1 MIRARVFWWVLVVA
15 LCAAGPLFAQA
26 PAAPTPAEDAP
37 PAPPADPAA
46 ATPAGPPKVVLSPE
60 AQVQLSEADRARADK
75 LQGEGDALYGQGR
88 YKEAIE
94 KFREAFEISAD
105 PNLQYSIGMS
115 HSQLEAWQECVL
127 YMQRF
132 LDKAQPGPKR
142 DRAENTL
149 KNCDAR
155 IERDQLLIIESDPPA
170 ARVFLDDRTKGVR
183 GSTPF
188 RNYVRPGT
196 HKVWV
201 ELDGYETI
209 EQTIEV
215 QIKEPFRMNL
225 ALRANQNVGWLH
237 VDSPIKGATVF
248 IDGKN
253 IGLTPLREPLAYPA
267 GRHQIVVD
275 RDGYNRFDQHVS
287 VEKGKVTRVDAATAR
302 TEFQGSWRSG
312 LGWTA
317 NVIGLLSIAGGVVAW
332 QFADREF
339 NDTQDFKDLAFYEK
353 LGYGLGGGLMAAG
366 TGLII
371 WDRVRDRIDDEH
383 RNPDYGK
390 PVKPPVGTPVPTVG
404 LAPMPGG
411 GLFMSLGFGFGF

>member
-1 MIRARVFWWVLVVA
+1 MNRARHLFLVLAAA
-15 LCAAGPLFAQA
+15 LCVATPALAQA
-26 PAAPTPAEDAP
+26 PAPPAEDAP
-37 PAPPADPAA
+37 AAAPPPAAPPAE
-46 ATPAGPPKVVLSPE
+46 ATPAGPPKVVLTAE
-60 AQVQLSEADRARADK
+60 AQVQLSEADRARAEK
-75 LQGEGDALYGQGR
+75 LQMEGEQLYGQGR

-94 KFREAFEISAD
+94 KFRQAFEISAD
-105 PNLQYSIGMS
+105 INLQYSIAIS
-115 HSQLEAWQECVL
+115 HQQLEAWQECVT
-127 YMQRF
+127 YMERF
-132 LDKAQPGPKR
+132 LEKAGPGPKR

-170 ARVFLDDRTKGVR
+170 ARVFLDDRAKGVR

-201 ELDGYETI
+201 ELDGYEPI

-225 ALRANQNVGWLH
+225 AMRGIQNMGWLH
-237 VDSPIKGATVF
+237 VDSNIKGATVF

-275 RDGYNRFDQHVS
+275 RDGYTRFDQHVS

-302 TEFQGSWRSG
+302 TEFQSSWRSG
-312 LGWTA
+312 IGWTA
-317 NVIGLLSIAGGVVAW
+317 NVLGLLSIAGGIVAW
-332 QFADREF
+332 QFADLEF
-339 NDTQDFKDLAFYEK
+339 NDTQAFKDLAFYEK

-383 RNPDYGK
+383 RNPDYGV
-390 PVKPPVGTPVPTVG
+390 PVKPPMGAPAPAIG
-404 LAPMPGG
+404 LAPAPGG
-411 GLFMSLGFGFGF
+411 GVNVFLGFGF